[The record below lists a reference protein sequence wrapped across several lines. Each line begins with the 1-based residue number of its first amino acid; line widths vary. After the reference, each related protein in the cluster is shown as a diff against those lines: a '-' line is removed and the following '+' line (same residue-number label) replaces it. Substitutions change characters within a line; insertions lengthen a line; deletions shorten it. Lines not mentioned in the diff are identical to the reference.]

1 MDGDQGAWQES
12 LDVKDSMTHSTEE
25 TPMNDAVLMKELADI
40 LEGHSRMAALSS
52 SFRKGLL

>member
-1 MDGDQGAWQES
+1 M
-12 LDVKDSMTHSTEE
+12 KDSMTHSTEE